1 MKPILENWRKF
12 LNEEESVEQPADPA
26 EVIMQAWEN
35 TSESHLKKSFSQRA
49 PGGAGSTFDSGTTLE
64 SLRNA
69 NWQQHP
75 DPNGYIRDPAK
86 GFVTAD
92 LGGVLGMLPV
102 GSLPEQQQVR
112 FQPAHMGQAKSD
124 TGETAY
130 EAVSVFKGGRPQ
142 MDSTTLLI
150 GPQWYSGHAKDP
162 EKPVIWTFYPGDP
175 TPPPAKGAPRFIVE
189 KDITS
194 KVPNAQQIE
203 SGFESEDGTPMNAY
217 VGTIA
222 DAKTL
227 GFGNIKYV
235 EK

>member
-1 MKPILENWRKF
+1 
-12 LNEEESVEQPADPA
+12 LNEEEKQAVDAVEA
-26 EVIMQAWEN
+26 VKQAWEN

-49 PGGAGSTFDSGTTLE
+49 PGGAGSTFDSGTTLD
-64 SLRNA
+64 SLREA
-69 NWQQHP
+69 NWQRHP
-75 DPNGYIRDPAK
+75 DPNGYIREPAK
-86 GFVTAD
+86 GFVTTD

-130 EAVSVFKGGRPQ
+130 EAVSIFKGGRPQ
-142 MDSTTLLI
+142 MGSTTLLV
-150 GPQWYSGHAKDP
+150 GSQWYPGHAKDP

-175 TPPPAKGAPRFIVE
+175 TPPPSGPRFIVE
-189 KDITS
+189 NDITS
-194 KVPNAQQIE
+194 KVPNAQQVN
-203 SGFESEDGTPMNAY
+203 SGFKNEDGTPMNAY

-222 DAKTL
+222 DAIAL
-227 GFGNIKYV
+227 GFGNIKHV